1 MDWPIGSEHV
11 STRKTEMSG
20 SCSPVGHSESE
31 ELELRNGDKY
41 QRVDKKLDRTCV
53 TKCINGIICIY
64 LYSMCEV
71 CFFLPWESGALALI
85 GDPVPVFSSIL
96 LMLSFKCCC
105 GVEGRFERLQI
116 HNASHA

>member
-71 CFFLPWESGALALI
+71 CFFFTLGKRSFSTDRGPCPCLLLHPPYALLQ
-85 GDPVPVFSSIL
+85 VL
-96 LMLSFKCCC
+96 LWS
-105 GVEGRFERLQI
+105 
-116 HNASHA
+116 